1 MIAGHILVF
10 LGLSILASMLCLTLL
25 YRNHLRKT
33 VQIFATLMVVCTTLL
48 MYHGLKSIYGW
59 PHPTELPDG
68 KKILISFIANEEKG
82 HIYLWLI
89 SRSNSDDTIEELKG
103 LIDTRQPRSISIQY
117 DKELHKQLEKLKE
130 MSGGNPIAIDI
141 KTLIGKEQEGE
152 FTLGGEQKQYILP
165 DVKIQ
170 PK

>member
-1 MIAGHILVF
+1 
-10 LGLSILASMLCLTLL
+10 ML
-25 YRNHLRKT
+25 
-33 VQIFATLMVVCTTLL
+33 
-48 MYHGLKSIYGW
+48 
-59 PHPTELPDG
+59 
-68 KKILISFIANEEKG
+68 SFIANEEKG

-117 DKELHKQLEKLKE
+117 NKELHEQLEKLKE

-165 DVKIQ
+165 DVTIQ
-170 PK
+170 TK